1 MTAIVDVHHH
11 FIPPVL
17 IAQERDRLLAGI
29 AHMGAPA
36 VLLDWTVARALEE
49 MDKNGIASAMVSIA
63 PPGVFFGDVAKGAA
77 LARSCNEF
85 IADAVRS
92 HPGRFGHFAVLPL
105 PDADASLREIA
116 YAFDELGADGIGMLS
131 SYDDVWPGDPT
142 FVPVLEELDRRHAAV
157 YVHATAPACCR
168 GLVPD
173 IPTALLEFP
182 FDTTRAITSLLF
194 SGALSRLRNVRFI
207 FSHAGGAI
215 SVLAGRVSS
224 FRDRDERLSAVI
236 PEGVPA
242 LLSALHFDIASS
254 TSPAS
259 FGALRATTSVTQVL
273 FGSDYPYVPIAGTSR
288 GLAELGLSE
297 SDHHAITCGN
307 AHRLFPRLA
316 HR

>member
-1 MTAIVDVHHH
+1 
-11 FIPPVL
+11 
-17 IAQERDRLLAGI
+17 
-29 AHMGAPA
+29 
-36 VLLDWTVARALEE
+36 
-49 MDKNGIASAMVSIA
+49 MDKNGVASAIASIA
-63 PPGVFFGDVAKGAA
+63 PPGVFFGDVSKATA

-92 HPGRFGHFAVLPL
+92 YPGRFGHFGVLPL

-116 YAFDELGADGIGMLS
+116 YVFDEIGADGIGMLS
-131 SYDDVWPGDPT
+131 SYDDVWPGDPA
-142 FVPVLEELDRRHAAV
+142 FVPVFEELDRRRAAV

-173 IPTALLEFP
+173 MPAALLEFP
-182 FDTTRAITSLLF
+182 FDTTRAIASLLF
-194 SGALSRLRNVRFI
+194 SGAFSRFRNIRFI

-215 SVLAGRVSS
+215 SVLAGRVAG
-224 FRDRDERLSAVI
+224 FRDRDERLSAVM

-242 LLSALHFDIASS
+242 ILSELYFDVASS

-259 FGALRATTSVTQVL
+259 FGALRATVAVTQVL

-288 GLAELGLSE
+288 GLAALGLSE
-297 SDHHAITCGN
+297 SDHRAITCGN

-316 HR
+316 QR

>member
-29 AHMGAPA
+29 AHIGATS
-36 VLLDWTVARALEE
+36 VLLDWTIERALEE
-49 MDKNGIASAMVSIA
+49 MDKNAIASAIASIA
-63 PPGVFFGDVAKGAA
+63 PPGVFFGDVSKATT

-85 IADAVRS
+85 IADAVRA

-116 YAFDELGADGIGMLS
+116 YAFDELGADGVGILS
-131 SYDDVWPGDPT
+131 SYDDVWPGDPA
-142 FVPVLEELDRRHAAV
+142 FVPVFEELDRRQAAV

-168 GLVPD
+168 GLMPG
-173 IPTALLEFP
+173 IPTALVEFP
-182 FDTTRAITSLLF
+182 FDTTRAIASLLY
-194 SGALSRLRNVRFI
+194 SGALSRFKKIRFI

-224 FRDRDERLSAVI
+224 FRDRDERLSALM

-242 LLSALHFDIASS
+242 LLGALHFDVASS
-254 TSPAS
+254 TSRAS
-259 FGALRATTSVTQVL
+259 FAALRAISDVTQLL
-273 FGSDYPYVPIAGTSR
+273 FGSDYPYVPVAGTLR
-288 GLAELGLSE
+288 GLAALDLSE
-297 SDHHAITCGN
+297 ADRHAIGYGN
-307 AHRLFPRLA
+307 ARRLFPRLG
-316 HR
+316 HG